1 MNFLSSK
8 LVCAPCIRKYKIRRS
23 RKTVFANDIERVYRI
38 M

>member
-8 LVCAPCIRKYKIRRS
+8 LVCATSIRKYKIRRS